1 MVIDQYFLN
10 CFIDSGKLIIRWN
23 LRIFPDIYPLGA
35 NHLILIVKEFLS
47 VESRILLNFLF
58 EKFMKLSEQRF
69 IQQQMTDV
77 FVDVVQILCGQYLRY
92 FSTTVSVI
100 YMMIITR
107 KFFCSL
113 SKKNLSVQ
121 SYWVV
126 FSLNLIKFFL
136 RNLMA

>member
-1 MVIDQYFLN
+1 ME
-10 CFIDSGKLIIRWN
+10 KLIIRWN

-77 FVDVVQILCGQYLRY
+77 FVDVVQILCG
-92 FSTTVSVI
+92 
-100 YMMIITR
+100 
-107 KFFCSL
+107 
-113 SKKNLSVQ
+113 
-121 SYWVV
+121 
-126 FSLNLIKFFL
+126 
-136 RNLMA
+136 